1 MHILAANSDYFEGM
15 LSRHDSKE
23 RLAGRVELT
32 ELEKENCQTILKYFY
47 TGILEEKDATM
58 QLSKDADSLEF
69 LQLKEVL
76 SSHLRKYISKENC
89 IPTFLLADGTNDDNL
104 KMTAADCINDNA
116 EEFENLYEKIK
127 DLQLMSY
134 LHRRIVKKIK
144 LA

>member
-1 MHILAANSDYFEGM
+1 
-15 LSRHDSKE
+15 
-23 RLAGRVELT
+23 
-32 ELEKENCQTILKYFY
+32 
-47 TGILEEKDATM
+47 M
-58 QLSKDADSLEF
+58 QLYKDADSLEF

-76 SSHLRKYISKENC
+76 SSHLCKYLSKENC
-89 IPTFLLADGTNDDNL
+89 IPTFLLADGTNDENL

-134 LHRRIVKKIK
+134 LHRRIVKKLK